1 MAQTRFTCTLTT
13 ADEPACEYYARVTVV
28 DSEGNTA
35 RGCPRHAVG
44 AVGHLRRP
52 AVPAPAVRDHAVAA
66 PEEEHH
72 LGIPVVGRERP
83 AVAEDD
89 RQARAPVLVED
100 LGAVRDEGS
109 NVAGRVRPQT

>member
-13 ADEPACEYYARVTVV
+13 ADEPACESYARVTVV

-52 AVPAPAVRDHAVAA
+52 AVPAPVVRDHAVAA

-72 LGIPVVGRERP
+72 L
-83 AVAEDD
+83 ASQSSAESG
-89 RQARAPVLVED
+89 QPWLKTIGWPE
-100 LGAVRDEGS
+100 
-109 NVAGRVRPQT
+109 PQSL

>member
-1 MAQTRFTCTLTT
+1 MAQTRFTCTLIT
-13 ADEPACEYYARVTVV
+13 ADEPACESYARVTVV

-52 AVPAPAVRDHAVAA
+52 AVPAPVVREHAVAA

-72 LGIPVVGRERP
+72 LGIPVVDRERP

-89 RQARAPVLVED
+89 RLARAPVL
-100 LGAVRDEGS
+100 
-109 NVAGRVRPQT
+109 